1 MGIADYLE
9 QKNKERVRRARAED
23 AKKVSLGVIIGAAVG
38 ASAGLLLAPKSGKE
52 TREDLGNV
60 AKDAAETV
68 KIKTGQAV
76 DTVKAKTDDVV
87 TKAKTFYSD
96 RVDSKLTNIGTVGD
110 DADLGDDL
118 NDLKNET
125 KDAAHDVKNETKDAY
140 HDVKNEAKD
149 AATDVKNQAK
159 DTANDVKNEVKKD
172 NNKKF

>member
-23 AKKVSLGVIIGAAVG
+23 AKKISLGVIIGAAVG
-38 ASAGLLLAPKSGKE
+38 ASAGLLLAPKSGTE
-52 TREDLGNV
+52 TREDLGNA

-87 TKAKTFYSD
+87 IKAKNFYSE
-96 RVDSKLTNIGTVGD
+96 RIDSKLTNIGTV
-110 DADLGDDL
+110 ADEVGDDL
-118 NDLKNET
+118 NDLKNEA
-125 KDAAHDVKNETKDAY
+125 KDAA

-149 AATDVKNQAK
+149 AATDVKNKAK
-159 DTANDVKNEVKKD
+159 DTASDAKREVKKEAD
-172 NNKKF
+172 KN